1 MGDKSCGR
9 CQYFTK
15 RKHLV
20 GDSGLCEY
28 FDSRTK
34 ADYGHECKFFKSIKY
49 DRQKEKKV
57 LEDG

>member
-1 MGDKSCGR
+1 
-9 CQYFTK
+9 
-15 RKHLV
+15 LV